1 MIEFT
6 NISIVGFGS
15 VQELNLSLNTKGI
28 TVIRGANGFGKTTI
42 FTALVWALYGKNL
55 KGNPDVNTWAK
66 VRPKDYKGTKV
77 EVYFKSENHIYC
89 VIRCLKY
96 TDEVQGSKGGN
107 RLIYLV
113 DGETISEKG
122 KRSIQDTIDR
132 SLGMS
137 YTLFI
142 NSVMFGQGLKR
153 LIQESGTNQR
163 EIFEEVF
170 ELGYL
175 TKAKKIAQDR
185 YAQSDQQYQS
195 LVREI
200 ESVTQSITAF
210 KESLKVT
217 REKMGQ
223 FDQEVADKKK
233 KLNGNLKSLKA
244 SIQENQDKLDKLNP
258 DKLEAQIQTV
268 EKAIASERG
277 KLEAARAATGISL
290 EDLINNVVELLQA
303 KKYDASLKTL
313 LTLQNAFRTQEKS
326 KEKIQ
331 ELKEKSSALNEKEW
345 KIREL
350 RRTIKNLEADLESVK
365 ESIKELGE
373 SAPDFQAIIDDL
385 KSKIKRAKAKVAG
398 YNASKSS
405 YEESRN
411 LYHWAYTDPLG
422 NMGIKSYLFES
433 SLGQLNEI
441 LETYSEIIG
450 FSIQFQ
456 VDLTTARKDF
466 KTLITFEGQQVSYDD
481 LSGGQKQLTNL
492 AMAFSMNTLIAQAQG
507 TNIAFLDEVFESLS
521 EDNIEIVIS
530 LIRKIYQ
537 DKTLFLITHQESL
550 PIPNARV
557 LRVKFSKGIS
567 QYEW

>member
-15 VQELNLSLNTKGI
+15 VQELTLPLNTKGI

-55 KGNPDVNTWAK
+55 KGNPDVNTWVK

-77 EVYFKSENHIYC
+77 EVFFKSENHIYC

-96 TDEVQGSKGGN
+96 TSEVQGSKGGN

-113 DGETISEKG
+113 DGDQVSEKG
-122 KRSIQDTIDR
+122 KRSVQDMIDK

-153 LIQESGTNQR
+153 LIQESGTSQR

-175 TKAKKIAQDR
+175 SKAKKIAQDK
-185 YAQSDQQYQS
+185 YAVADQQYQS
-195 LVREI
+195 IVMDI
-200 ESVTQSITAF
+200 ESTTQSLQAF
-210 KESLKVT
+210 RESLKVT
-217 REKMGQ
+217 KEKMEQ
-223 FDQEVADKKK
+223 FGEAVSDQKKK
-233 KLNGNLKSLKA
+233 IKGHITKTKAAINENQEKLKSL
-244 SIQENQDKLDKLNP
+244 NP
-258 DKLEAQIQTV
+258 EKLEVQMQMV
-268 EKAIASERG
+268 EKSIASERG
-277 KLEAARAATGISL
+277 KLEAARKATGISL
-290 EDLINNVVELLQA
+290 EELIDNVVELLQA
-303 KKYDASLKTL
+303 KKYDASLKKL
-313 LTLQNAFRTQEKS
+313 LTLQSAFRIQEES
-326 KEKIQ
+326 KERIQ
-331 ELKEKSSALNEKEW
+331 ELKEKSNSLNEKEW

-350 RRTIKNLEADLESVK
+350 RRVIKGLEGDLESL
-365 ESIKELGE
+365 EENLGELGK
-373 SAPDFQAIIDDL
+373 SSPDFQAIIDDL
-385 KSKIKRAKAKVAG
+385 KGKIKKAKAKIAG

-466 KTLITFEGQQVSYDD
+466 KTLITFEGQQVTYDD

-557 LRVKFSKGIS
+557 LRVKFSRGIS

>member
-6 NISIVGFGS
+6 NISIIGFGS
-15 VQELNLSLNTKGI
+15 VQELTLPLNSKGI
-28 TVIRGANGFGKTTI
+28 TVIRGANGFGKTSI

-55 KGNPDVNTWAK
+55 KGNPDVNTWPK
-66 VRPKDYKGTKV
+66 FRPKGYKGTKV
-77 EVYFKSENHIYC
+77 EVFFKSENHIC
-89 VIRCLKY
+89 CITRCLRY
-96 TDEVQGSKGGN
+96 TGEVSGSKGGN

-113 DGETISEKG
+113 DGDPVSEKG
-122 KRSIQDTIDR
+122 KRSIQDLIDK

-137 YTLFI
+137 YTLFV

-153 LIQESGTNQR
+153 LIQETGSSQR

-185 YAQSDQQYQS
+185 YAKSDQQYQS
-195 LVREI
+195 VVREVEHLTSTI
-200 ESVTQSITAF
+200 NAF
-210 KESLKVT
+210 KDNLKISKDRLAQFDTEKQESIDKVKSRIKST
-217 REKMGQ
+217 KSAIKSSREK
-223 FDQEVADKKK
+223 
-233 KLNGNLKSLKA
+233 
-244 SIQENQDKLDKLNP
+244 LDSLNP
-258 DKLEAQIQTV
+258 DKLESQLQMI
-268 EKAIASERG
+268 EKSIAFERG
-277 KLEAARAATGISL
+277 KLEAARKATGISL
-290 EDLINNVVELLQA
+290 EDLIDNIIELLTA
-303 KKYDASLKTL
+303 KKYTASLNKLKTL
-313 LTLQNAFRTQEKS
+313 QSAFRTQESS

-331 ELKEKSSALNEKEW
+331 ELKDKSSQLNDKEW

-350 RRTIKNLEADLESVK
+350 RRSIKNLEGELDSLKEKKAELES
-365 ESIKELGE
+365 ST
-373 SAPDFQAIIDDL
+373 PDFKAIIDDL
-385 KSKIKRAKAKVAG
+385 KDKIKKAKEKLAG
-398 YNASKSS
+398 YNASKSA

-441 LETYSEIIG
+441 LGTYSEIIG

-466 KTLITFEGQQVSYDD
+466 KTVITLEGQQVSYDD

-492 AMAFSMNTLIAQAQG
+492 AMAFSMNALIAQAQG

-521 EDNIEIVIS
+521 DDNIEIVIS

-550 PIPNARV
+550 PIPNARI
-557 LRVKFSKGIS
+557 LRVKYTNGIS

>member
-15 VQELNLSLNTKGI
+15 VQELTLPLNTKGI

-77 EVYFKSENHIYC
+77 EVFFKSENHIYC
-89 VIRCLKY
+89 VTRCLKY
-96 TDEVQGSKGGN
+96 TGEVHGSKGGN

-113 DGETISEKG
+113 DGDQVSEKG
-122 KRSIQDTIDR
+122 KRSVQDMIDK

-153 LIQESGTNQR
+153 LIQESGTSQR

-175 TKAKKIAQDR
+175 SKAKKIAQDK
-185 YAQSDQQYQS
+185 YAVADQQYQS
-195 LVREI
+195 IVRDI
-200 ESVTQSITAF
+200 ESTTQSLQAF
-210 KESLKVT
+210 RESLKVT
-217 REKMGQ
+217 KEKMEQ
-223 FDQEVADKKK
+223 FDESVSEQRKKINGHITKTKAAINENQEK
-233 KLNGNLKSLKA
+233 LKSL
-244 SIQENQDKLDKLNP
+244 NP
-258 DKLEAQIQTV
+258 EKLEAQMQMV
-268 EKAIASERG
+268 EKSIASERG
-277 KLEAARAATGISL
+277 KLEAARKATGISL
-290 EDLINNVVELLQA
+290 EELIDNVVELLQA
-303 KKYDASLKTL
+303 KKYDASLKKL
-313 LTLQNAFRTQEKS
+313 LTLQSAFRTQEES
-326 KEKIQ
+326 KERIQ
-331 ELKEKSSALNEKEW
+331 ELKEKSNSLNEKEW

-350 RRTIKNLEADLESVK
+350 RRVIKGLEGDLESL
-365 ESIKELGE
+365 EENLGELGK
-373 SAPDFQAIIDDL
+373 SSPDFQAIIDDL
-385 KSKIKRAKAKVAG
+385 KGKIKKAKAKIAG

-466 KTLITFEGQQVSYDD
+466 KTLITFEGQQVTYDD

-557 LRVKFSKGIS
+557 LRVKFSRGIS

>member
-6 NISIVGFGS
+6 NLSITGFGS
-15 VQELNLSLNTKGI
+15 IQEFSLPLNIKGI
-28 TVIRGANGFGKTTI
+28 TVIRGANGFGKTSV

-55 KGNPDVNTWAK
+55 KGNPDVNTWIRF
-66 VRPKDYKGTKV
+66 RPKGYKGTKV
-77 EVYFKSENHIYC
+77 EVFFKSENHVHC
-89 VIRCLKY
+89 VIRCLRY

-107 RLIYLV
+107 RLIYMV
-113 DGETISEKG
+113 DGEQVSEKG
-122 KRSIQDTIDR
+122 KRTIQDIIDK
-132 SLGMS
+132 SIGMS
-137 YTLFI
+137 YNLFI

-153 LIQESGTNQR
+153 LIQETGASQR
-163 EIFEEVF
+163 EIFEEIF

-195 LVREI
+195 IVKEV
-200 ESVTQSITAF
+200 EHVTSTIKAF
-210 KESLKVT
+210 KDNLHIAKEKLKLFDS
-217 REKMGQ
+217 EKQ
-223 FDQEVADKKK
+223 KALDKVK
-233 KLNGNLKSLKA
+233 NDIQSTKSAINSSK
-244 SIQENQDKLDKLNP
+244 EKLDKLKP
-258 DKLEAQIQTV
+258 DKLESKIQAV
-268 EKAIASERG
+268 EKSIAAERG
-277 KLEAARAATGISL
+277 KLDVARQATGISL
-290 EDLINNVVELLQA
+290 EELIDKIIELLTA
-303 KKYDASLKTL
+303 KKYADSLKEL
-313 LTLQNAFRTQEKS
+313 LTLQSAFRTQESS

-331 ELKEKSSALNEKEW
+331 WLRDKANQLNDKEW

-350 RRTIKNLEADLESVK
+350 GRSIKHLESDLEDLEEK
-365 ESIKELGE
+365 KKELEGTT
-373 SAPDFQAIIDDL
+373 PDFQAIIDDL
-385 KSKIKRAKAKVAG
+385 KSKIKKARAKLAG
-398 YNASKSS
+398 YKASKSA
-405 YEESRN
+405 YEESRG

-433 SLGQLNEI
+433 SLSQLNEI
-441 LETYSEIIG
+441 LETYSEILG

-466 KTLITFEGQQVSYDD
+466 KTIITFEGQQVSYDD
-481 LSGGQKQLTNL
+481 LSGGQKQLTNV

-521 EDNIEIVIS
+521 DDNIEIVIS

-550 PIPNARV
+550 PVPNARI
-557 LRVKFSKGIS
+557 LRVKYVKGIS